1 MQANYKNWVPR
12 GMMVG
17 FGSGTA
23 IALGISLAIY
33 FTQKEA
39 NRVAHLVWFVIA
51 LLVAVVLF
59 CFFAWSFVAH
69 LVFSYRGHIRL
80 SQKIIS
86 HVADAATIK
95 DGQTGLDIG
104 CGSGALTIAVAKRH
118 PNAKMVGLDRWGKDY
133 ASFSQALCYN
143 NAKAEGVNNVE
154 FVQGDAIAL
163 AYPDESFDF
172 VTSNYCYHNISGYD
186 KQQLLRE
193 TFRVLRKGGTFA
205 VHDLMGKSRYGDMDA
220 FEKELKAVGFKD
232 VKRIRTDGV
241 WLSSFWAF
249 LIGLRHSTLLVG
261 TK

>member
-1 MQANYKNWVPR
+1 MN
-12 GMMVG
+12 
-17 FGSGTA
+17 T
-23 IALGISLAIY
+23 
-33 FTQKEA
+33 
-39 NRVAHLVWFVIA
+39 
-51 LLVAVVLF
+51 
-59 CFFAWSFVAH
+59 
-69 LVFSYRGHIRL
+69 
-80 SQKIIS
+80 
-86 HVADAATIK
+86 D
-95 DGQTGLDIG
+95 
-104 CGSGALTIAVAKRH
+104 
-118 PNAKMVGLDRWGKDY
+118 
-133 ASFSQALCYN
+133 
-143 NAKAEGVNNVE
+143 E

-163 AYPDESFDF
+163 PYPDESFDF

-205 VHDLMGKSRYGDMDA
+205 IHDLMGKSRYGDMDA